1 MAQNKFVWLIAGLA
15 VSGLVLAG
23 CSKKTEKGAETKPA
37 GTETATNPPATPSA
51 ANDRSADEGELK
63 GGENVEGAP
72 AMMSEDAF
80 LAEYKKLPGVYVRP
94 SGIMY
99 RIIEA
104 GAAGGKS
111 PKVSDKIR
119 VAYKGALMD
128 GTVFDQNP
136 SASFTLADTI
146 AGWQEAVPMMKV
158 GDAWEIV
165 IPSALAY
172 GDKGVSANGQQVIPP
187 NTPLVFDIK
196 LMEVGAK

>member
-1 MAQNKFVWLIAGLA
+1 MPSSQN
-15 VSGLVLAG
+15 
-23 CSKKTEKGAETKPA
+23 T
-37 GTETATNPPATPSA
+37 
-51 ANDRSADEGELK
+51 
-63 GGENVEGAP
+63 
-72 AMMSEDAF
+72 
-80 LAEYKKLPGVYVRP
+80 KLPGVYVRP

-104 GAAGGKS
+104 GPAGGKS

-136 SASFTLADTI
+136 SASFTLQDTI
-146 AGWQEAVPMMKV
+146 AGWQEAVPMMRV

>member
-1 MAQNKFVWLIAGLA
+1 MAQNRFLWVIAGLA

-23 CSKKTEKGAETKPA
+23 CGKKTEKGADAKTPA
-37 GTETATNPPATPSA
+37 GTETAAKPSA
-51 ANDRSADEGELK
+51 ANDRPGDEGELK
-63 GGENVEGAP
+63 GGENVDGAP
-72 AMMSEDAF
+72 AMISEEAF
-80 LAEYKKLPGVYVRP
+80 LAEYKKVPGVYVRP

-99 RIIEA
+99 RIIES
-104 GAAGGKS
+104 GPAGGKS
-111 PKVSDKIR
+111 PKVTDKIR
-119 VAYKGALMD
+119 VAYQGALMD

-158 GDAWEIV
+158 GDAWEVV

-172 GDKGVSANGQQVIPP
+172 GDKGVQANGQQVIPP
-187 NTPLVFDIK
+187 NTPLIFSIK